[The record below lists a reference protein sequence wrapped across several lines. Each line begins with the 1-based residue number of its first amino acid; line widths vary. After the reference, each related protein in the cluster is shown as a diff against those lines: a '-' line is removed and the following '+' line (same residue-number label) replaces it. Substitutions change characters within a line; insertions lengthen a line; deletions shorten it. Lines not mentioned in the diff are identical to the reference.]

1 MAPSFR
7 SGKNAYFSLTSATG
21 GTINY
26 SSGLDDASL
35 NRVAQ
40 ALKVTTFGDSDEVY
54 IAGLRDATLKL
65 SGHFAST
72 YEEKL
77 FALLGHSTT
86 PQWVYGPESTSNT
99 RRKYSG
105 GGIVTD
111 VSVGSPVGDKVAMS
125 FSLQCSGTITATTF

>member
-7 SGKNAYFSLTSATG
+7 SGKSAYFSLTSATG

-26 SSGLDDASL
+26 SSGLDDASIERAA
-35 NRVAQ
+35 N
-40 ALKVTTFGDSDEVY
+40 ALDVTTFGDSDKVY
-54 IAGLRDATLKL
+54 IAGLRDGTLSL

-77 FALLGHSTT
+77 SALLGHSTT

-99 RRKYSG
+99 RRKLSG
-105 GGIVTD
+105 GAILTEF
-111 VSVGSPVGDKVAMS
+111 SIGSPVDDKVSMS
-125 FSLQCSGTITATTF
+125 FSLQLSGTVTSTTF

>member
-7 SGKNAYFSLTSATG
+7 SGKNAFFSITSATG

-35 NRVAQ
+35 ERMAN
-40 ALKVTTFGDSDEVY
+40 ALDVTTYGDSDHVY
-54 IAGLRDATLKL
+54 IAGLRDATMSL
-65 SGHFAST
+65 SGTFAST

-77 FALLGHSTT
+77 FPMLGHSTT
-86 PQWVYGPESTSNT
+86 PQFVYGPESTSNT

-105 GGIVTD
+105 GAILTGVTI
-111 VSVGSPVGDKVAMS
+111 GSPVDDKVAMS
-125 FSLQCSGTITATTF
+125 FTLQASGAITATTF